1 MLNRNTIM
9 GLITIGV
16 LLVIMLYIAVTPSPF
31 KYIGG

>member
-1 MLNRNTIM
+1 MLTRNTIM

-16 LLVIMLYIAVTPSPF
+16 LVIMMLYIAITPSPF